1 VIALFA
7 IGRPSGQPPVLYEDG
22 QQTRDSVAE
31 AEPVLKA
38 RRIAQRV
45 GA

>member
-1 VIALFA
+1 VIAIFA
-7 IGRPSGQPPVLYEDG
+7 TRRPSGQPPALDQDG
-22 QQTRDSVAE
+22 QQTRDPVAE
-31 AEPVLKA
+31 AEPVLEA